1 MYQLYQPMSKIRIFL
16 VDDHQLVRDGIKALL
31 MSAENLTILGE
42 AASGKECYEK
52 IALEP
57 PDILILDI
65 SLPDTTGIEI
75 TKRVS
80 EEYPQTQVLILSMYT
95 NEDYIFN
102 SVKAGARGYLPK
114 NTSRE
119 ELLTAIQTIY
129 HGEEFFSDSISRIML
144 KSYVRKAKE
153 DDITPQRGPIPLTT
167 REIEILKLFA
177 EGFINKEISDQLDIS
192 IRTVE
197 THKNHIMKK
206 LELKSTVELI
216 KYAIRNKIVEI

>member
-1 MYQLYQPMSKIRIFL
+1 MSKIRIFL

-42 AASGKECYEK
+42 AASGRECFEK
-52 IALEP
+52 IAIEP

-65 SLPDTTGIEI
+65 SLPDTSGIEI
-75 TKRVS
+75 TRRVTV
-80 EEYPQTQVLILSMYT
+80 EYPSTRVLILSMYT
-95 NEDYIFN
+95 NEDFIFN

-129 HGEEFFSDSISRIML
+129 QGEEFFADSISRIML
-144 KSYVRKAKE
+144 RSYVRKAKE
-153 DDITPQRGPIPLTT
+153 DDSMPQRGPVPLTT

-177 EGFINKEISDQLDIS
+177 EGFINKEISDKLDIS

>member
-1 MYQLYQPMSKIRIFL
+1 MSAIRIFL

-31 MSAENLTILGE
+31 MSSEDLEILGE
-42 AASGKECYEK
+42 ASTGKECFEK
-52 IALEP
+52 IGLQE

-65 SLPDTTGIEI
+65 SLPDTSGIEI
-75 TKRVS
+75 TKKVS
-80 EEYPQTQVLILSMYT
+80 DLYPAIKVLILSMYT
-95 NEDYIFN
+95 NEDFIFN
-102 SVKAGARGYLPK
+102 AVKAGARGYLPK

-119 ELLTAIQTIY
+119 ELLDAIHTIY
-129 HGEEFFSDSISRIML
+129 AGDEFFADSITRIML

-153 DDITPQRGPIPLTT
+153 DDMGAQATSVILTQ

>member
-1 MYQLYQPMSKIRIFL
+1 MLKIRIFL

-42 AASGKECYEK
+42 ASSGKECFEK

-65 SLPDTTGIEI
+65 SLPDTSGIEI
-75 TKRVS
+75 TKRITS
-80 EEYPQTQVLILSMYT
+80 EYPEIRVLILSMYT
-95 NEDYIFN
+95 NEDFIFN
-102 SVKAGARGYLPK
+102 AVKAGARGYLPK

-129 HGEEFFSDSISRIML
+129 YGEEFFSDTISRIML
-144 KSYVRKAKE
+144 KSYLRKAKE
-153 DDITPQRGPIPLTT
+153 DDNMPQRGAVPLTT

-177 EGFINKEISDQLDIS
+177 EGFINKEISDKLDIS

>member
-1 MYQLYQPMSKIRIFL
+1 MSKIRIFL

-31 MSAENLTILGE
+31 MSADDLVILGE
-42 AASGKECYEK
+42 ASSGKECFEK
-52 IALEP
+52 IAIEA

-65 SLPDTTGIEI
+65 SLPDTNGIEI
-75 TKRVS
+75 TKRITT
-80 EEYPQTQVLILSMYT
+80 EYPDTRVLILSMYT
-95 NEDYIFN
+95 NEDFIFN

-119 ELLTAIQTIY
+119 ELLSAIHAIY
-129 HGEEFFSDSISRIML
+129 DGEEFFADSISRIML

-153 DDITPQRGPIPLTT
+153 DDLIPQRGPIPLTT

>member
-1 MYQLYQPMSKIRIFL
+1 

-31 MSAENLTILGE
+31 IGAENIEIIGE
-42 AASGKECYEK
+42 ASTGKEFFEK
-52 IALEP
+52 LSAKQ

-65 SLPDTTGIEI
+65 SLPDASGIDITRRISSEHPEI
-75 TKRVS
+75 K
-80 EEYPQTQVLILSMYT
+80 VLILSMYT
-95 NEDYIFN
+95 NEDFVIN

-119 ELLTAIQTIY
+119 ELLEAIHTVY
-129 HGEEFFSDSISRIML
+129 GGEEFFAASISKIIL
-144 KSYVRKAKE
+144 KSYLRNARE
-153 DDITPQRGPIPLTT
+153 DEPFLQQRTTSLTS
-167 REIEILKLFA
+167 REIEILRLFA
-177 EGFINKEISDQLDIS
+177 EGHINKEISDKLDIS

-216 KYAIRNKIVEI
+216 KFAIKNKLIEL

>member
-1 MYQLYQPMSKIRIFL
+1 MSKIRIFL

-31 MSAENLTILGE
+31 LSADDLEILGE
-42 AASGKECYEK
+42 ASSGQECYEK
-52 IALEP
+52 IALGP

-65 SLPDTTGIEI
+65 SLPDTNGIEI
-75 TKRVS
+75 TKRITA
-80 EEYPQTQVLILSMYT
+80 EYPGTRVLILSMYT
-95 NEDYIFN
+95 SEDFIFN

-119 ELLTAIQTIY
+119 ELLNAIHAI
-129 HGEEFFSDSISRIML
+129 HDGDEFFSDAISRIML

-153 DDITPQRGPIPLTT
+153 DDLSSAAGPIPLTT

>member
-1 MYQLYQPMSKIRIFL
+1 MSKIRIFL

>member
-1 MYQLYQPMSKIRIFL
+1 MPKIRIFL

-31 MSAENLTILGE
+31 ITADDLTILGE
-42 AASGKECYEK
+42 ASSGKECFEK

-65 SLPDTTGIEI
+65 SLPDTNGIEI
-75 TKRVS
+75 TKRIS
-80 EEYPQTQVLILSMYT
+80 AEYPETQVLILSMYT
-95 NEDYIFN
+95 NEDFIFN

-119 ELLTAIQTIY
+119 ELLNAIHAIY
-129 HGEEFFSDSISRIML
+129 EGEEFFADSISRIML
-144 KSYVRKAKE
+144 KSYVRKARE
-153 DDITPQRGPIPLTT
+153 FDLTPQQGTILLSA

-177 EGFINKEISDQLDIS
+177 EGFINKEIGDKLDIS

-206 LELKSTVELI
+206 LQLKSTVELI
-216 KYAIRNKIVEI
+216 KYAIRNNLVKI

>member
-1 MYQLYQPMSKIRIFL
+1 M
-16 VDDHQLVRDGIKALL
+16 DDHQLVRDGIKALL
-31 MSAENLTILGE
+31 MRAENLTILGE
-42 AASGKECYEK
+42 ASSGKECFEK

-65 SLPDTTGIEI
+65 SLPDTSGIEI
-75 TKRVS
+75 TKRITA
-80 EEYPQTQVLILSMYT
+80 EYPEIRVLILSMYT
-95 NEDYIFN
+95 NEDFIFN
-102 SVKAGARGYLPK
+102 AVKAGARGYLPK

-129 HGEEFFSDSISRIML
+129 YGEEFFSDTISRIML
-144 KSYVRKAKE
+144 KSYLRKAKE
-153 DDITPQRGPIPLTT
+153 DDNMPQRGAVPLTT

-177 EGFINKEISDQLDIS
+177 EGFINKEISDKLDIS

>member
-1 MYQLYQPMSKIRIFL
+1 MTAIRIFL

-31 MSAENLTILGE
+31 MSSKDVLILGE
-42 AASGKECYEK
+42 ASTGKECFEK
-52 IALEP
+52 IALEQ

-75 TKRVS
+75 TRKVS
-80 EEYPQTQVLILSMYT
+80 ELYPGIRILILSMYT
-95 NEDYIFN
+95 NEDFIFN

-119 ELLTAIQTIY
+119 ELLDAIHTIY
-129 HGEEFFSDSISRIML
+129 GGDEFFADSISRIML

-153 DDITPQRGPIPLTT
+153 DDLSSQGGPVPLTT

-177 EGFINKEISDQLDIS
+177 EGFINKEISDRLDIS

-206 LELKSTVELI
+206 LEMKSTVELI

>member
-1 MYQLYQPMSKIRIFL
+1 

-31 MSAENLTILGE
+31 MSSAEIIILGE
-42 AASGKECYEK
+42 ASTGKECFEK
-52 IALEP
+52 IAEEQ

-65 SLPDTTGIEI
+65 SLPDTTGIDI
-75 TKRVS
+75 TRRVS
-80 EEYPQTQVLILSMYT
+80 ELYPEMKVLILSMYT
-95 NEDYIFN
+95 NEDFIFN
-102 SVKAGARGYLPK
+102 AIKAGAKGYLPK

-119 ELLTAIQTIY
+119 ELLEAIRTIY
-129 HGEEFFSDSISRIML
+129 EGDEFFSDSISRIML
-144 KSYVRKAKE
+144 KSYVRIAKDE
-153 DDITPQRGPIPLTT
+153 DQSPLGGPVPLTT

-206 LELKSTVELI
+206 LELKSTVDLI

>member
-1 MYQLYQPMSKIRIFL
+1 M
-16 VDDHQLVRDGIKALL
+16 DDHQLVRDGIKALL
-31 MSAENLTILGE
+31 ISAEDLTILGE
-42 AASGKECYEK
+42 ASSGRECFEK
-52 IALEP
+52 IAMEP

-65 SLPDTTGIEI
+65 SLPDTNGIEI
-75 TKRVS
+75 TKRIS
-80 EEYPQTQVLILSMYT
+80 TEYPDTRVLILSMYT
-95 NEDYIFN
+95 NEDFIFN

-119 ELLTAIQTIY
+119 ELLSAIHAIY
-129 HGEEFFSDSISRIML
+129 EGEEFFSDSISRIML

-153 DDITPQRGPIPLTT
+153 DDLVSQGGPIPLTT

>member
-1 MYQLYQPMSKIRIFL
+1 MSKIRIFL

-31 MSAENLTILGE
+31 MSADDLTILGE
-42 AASGKECYEK
+42 ASSGKECFEK

-65 SLPDTTGIEI
+65 SLPDTNGIEV
-75 TKRVS
+75 TKRIS
-80 EEYPQTQVLILSMYT
+80 AEYPDTRVLILSMYT
-95 NEDYIFN
+95 SEDFIFN

-119 ELLTAIQTIY
+119 ELLSAIHAI
-129 HGEEFFSDSISRIML
+129 HDGEEFFADSISRIML
-144 KSYVRKAKE
+144 KGYVRKAKE
-153 DDITPQRGPIPLTT
+153 DDTIQQRGAIPLTT

-177 EGFINKEISDQLDIS
+177 EGFINKEMSDKLDIS

>member
-1 MYQLYQPMSKIRIFL
+1 M
-16 VDDHQLVRDGIKALL
+16 DDHQLVRDGIKSLL
-31 MSAENLTILGE
+31 MSSENIIILGE
-42 AASGKECYEK
+42 ASTGKECFEK
-52 IALEP
+52 IAIEP

-65 SLPDTTGIEI
+65 SLPDTSGIEI
-75 TKRVS
+75 TKRITAD
-80 EEYPQTQVLILSMYT
+80 YPKIRVLILSMYT
-95 NEDYIFN
+95 NEDFIFN
-102 SVKAGARGYLPK
+102 SVKAGAKGYLPK

-119 ELLTAIQTIY
+119 ELLSAIVAIY
-129 HGEEFFSDSISRIML
+129 EGEEFFADSISRIML
-144 KSYVRKAKE
+144 KSYVRKAKKE
-153 DDITPQRGPIPLTT
+153 DIASQGDPIPLTP

-177 EGFINKEISDQLDIS
+177 EGSINKEISDKLDIS

>member
-1 MYQLYQPMSKIRIFL
+1 

-31 MSAENLTILGE
+31 MSSNDISILGE
-42 AASGKECYEK
+42 ASTGKECFEK
-52 IALEP
+52 IAIEP

-65 SLPDTTGIEI
+65 SLPDTSGIEI
-75 TKRVS
+75 TKQITA
-80 EEYPQTQVLILSMYT
+80 EYPKTRVLILSMHT
-95 NEDYIFN
+95 NEDFIFN
-102 SVKAGARGYLPK
+102 SVKAGAKGYLPK

-119 ELLTAIQTIY
+119 ELLSAIHSIY
-129 HGEEFFSDSISRIML
+129 EGDEFFADSISRIML

-153 DDITPQRGPIPLTT
+153 DDMAILGSNIPLTT

>member
-1 MYQLYQPMSKIRIFL
+1 

-31 MSAENLTILGE
+31 IGAENLDIIGE
-42 AASGKECYEK
+42 ASTGKECFEK
-52 IALEP
+52 IAQNQ
-57 PDILILDI
+57 PDILIMDI

-75 TKRVS
+75 TKRVTV
-80 EEYPQTQVLILSMYT
+80 EYPEMHVLILSMYT
-95 NEDYIFN
+95 NEDFIFN

-119 ELLTAIQTIY
+119 ELLNAIHAIFE
-129 HGEEFFSDSISRIML
+129 GEEFFSDSISKIML
-144 KSYVRKAKE
+144 RSYVRKAKE
-153 DDITPQRGPIPLTT
+153 DDSPPNRPVVPLTS

-177 EGFINKEISDQLDIS
+177 EGFINKEISDRLDIS

-216 KYAIRNKIVEI
+216 KFAIKNKFVEI

>member
-1 MYQLYQPMSKIRIFL
+1 MTKIRIFL

-31 MSAENLTILGE
+31 MSSENLTILGE
-42 AASGKECYEK
+42 AASGKECFEK

-65 SLPDTTGIEI
+65 SLPDTSGIEI

-80 EEYPQTQVLILSMYT
+80 VEYPETRVLILSMYT
-95 NEDYIFN
+95 NEDFIFN

-129 HGEEFFSDSISRIML
+129 QGEEFFADSISRIML
-144 KSYVRKAKE
+144 RSYVRKAKE
-153 DDITPQRGPIPLTT
+153 DDTMPQRGPVPLTT

-177 EGFINKEISDQLDIS
+177 EGFINKEISDKLDIS

>member
-1 MYQLYQPMSKIRIFL
+1 MSKIRIFL

-31 MSAENLTILGE
+31 ISAEDLTILGE
-42 AASGKECYEK
+42 ASSGKECFEK
-52 IALEP
+52 IAIET

-65 SLPDTTGIEI
+65 SLPDTNGIEI
-75 TKRVS
+75 TKRITA
-80 EEYPQTQVLILSMYT
+80 EYPGTKVLILSMYT
-95 NEDYIFN
+95 NEDFIFN

-119 ELLTAIQTIY
+119 ELLSAIHAIY
-129 HGEEFFSDSISRIML
+129 DGEEFFSDSISRIML

-153 DDITPQRGPIPLTT
+153 DDLTPQRGPVPLTT
-167 REIEILKLFA
+167 REIEILKLFV
-177 EGFINKEISDQLDIS
+177 EGFINKEISDQLEIS

-206 LELKSTVELI
+206 LQLKSTVELI
-216 KYAIRNKIVEI
+216 KYAIRNNLVKI

>member
-1 MYQLYQPMSKIRIFL
+1 MSAIRIFL

-31 MSAENLTILGE
+31 TGAENIEIIGE
-42 AASGKECYEK
+42 ASTGKECFEK
-52 IALEP
+52 IEQNP

-80 EEYPQTQVLILSMYT
+80 VEFPSIRILILSMYT
-95 NEDYIFN
+95 NEDFIFN

-119 ELLTAIQTIY
+119 ELLNAIQSI
-129 HGEEFFSDSISRIML
+129 HQGEEFFSDSISRIML
-144 KSYVRKAKE
+144 KSYVRKAKDE
-153 DDITPQRGPIPLTT
+153 DSDSNRQPILLTS

-216 KYAIRNKIVEI
+216 KFAIKNRIIEI

>member
-1 MYQLYQPMSKIRIFL
+1 MSAIRIFL

-31 MSAENLTILGE
+31 IGADNLEIIGE
-42 AASGKECYEK
+42 ASTGKECFEK
-52 IALEP
+52 IAQNQ
-57 PDILILDI
+57 PDVLILDI

-75 TKRVS
+75 TKRITV
-80 EEYPQTQVLILSMYT
+80 EYPGMRVLILSMYT
-95 NEDYIFN
+95 NEDFIFN

-119 ELLTAIQTIY
+119 ELLSAITAIY
-129 HGEEFFSDSISRIML
+129 EGEEFFADSISRIML
-144 KSYVRKAKE
+144 RSYVRKAKE
-153 DDITPQRGPIPLTT
+153 EESAPTRQAVPLTS

-216 KYAIRNKIVEI
+216 KFAIKNKFIEI

>member
-1 MYQLYQPMSKIRIFL
+1 MSKIRIFL

-31 MSAENLTILGE
+31 MSAENLAILGE
-42 AASGKECYEK
+42 ASSGKECFEK
-52 IALEP
+52 IALEQ

-65 SLPDTTGIEI
+65 SLPDTSGIEI
-75 TKRVS
+75 TKRIS
-80 EEYPQTQVLILSMYT
+80 MEYPGIRVLILSMYT
-95 NEDYIFN
+95 NEDFIFN

-129 HGEEFFSDSISRIML
+129 QGEEFFADTISRIML

-153 DDITPQRGPIPLTT
+153 DDTIPQRGSVPLTT

-177 EGFINKEISDQLDIS
+177 EGFINKEISDKLDIS

>member
-1 MYQLYQPMSKIRIFL
+1 MSAIRIFL

-31 MSAENLTILGE
+31 IGAENLDIIGE
-42 AASGKECYEK
+42 ASTGKECFEK
-52 IALEP
+52 IAQNQ
-57 PDILILDI
+57 PDILIMDI

-75 TKRVS
+75 TKRVTV
-80 EEYPQTQVLILSMYT
+80 EYPEMHVLILSMYT
-95 NEDYIFN
+95 NEDFIFN

-119 ELLTAIQTIY
+119 ELLNAIHAIFE
-129 HGEEFFSDSISRIML
+129 GEEFFSDSISKIML
-144 KSYVRKAKE
+144 RSYVRKAKE
-153 DDITPQRGPIPLTT
+153 DDSPPNRPVVPLTS

-177 EGFINKEISDQLDIS
+177 EGFINKEISDRLDIS

-216 KYAIRNKIVEI
+216 KFAIKNKFVEI

>member
-1 MYQLYQPMSKIRIFL
+1 M
-16 VDDHQLVRDGIKALL
+16 DDHQLVRDGIKALL
-31 MSAENLTILGE
+31 ISAEDLTILGE
-42 AASGKECYEK
+42 ASSGRECFEK
-52 IALEP
+52 IAIEA

-65 SLPDTTGIEI
+65 SLPDTNGIEI
-75 TKRVS
+75 TKRITA
-80 EEYPQTQVLILSMYT
+80 EYPDTRVLILSMYT
-95 NEDYIFN
+95 NEDFIFN
-102 SVKAGARGYLPK
+102 SVKAGAKGYLPK

-119 ELLTAIQTIY
+119 ELLSAIQTI
-129 HGEEFFSDSISRIML
+129 HDGEEFFADSISRIML

-153 DDITPQRGPIPLTT
+153 EDLSAQGGPVPLTT

>member
-1 MYQLYQPMSKIRIFL
+1 M
-16 VDDHQLVRDGIKALL
+16 DDHQLVRDGIKALL
-31 MSAENLTILGE
+31 ISAEDIHILGE
-42 AASGKECYEK
+42 ASTGRECFEK
-52 IALEP
+52 IAAEQ

-75 TKRVS
+75 TKRIAS
-80 EEYPQTQVLILSMYT
+80 EYPETRVLILSMYT
-95 NEDYIFN
+95 DEDYIFN

-119 ELLTAIQTIY
+119 ELLSAIHAIY
-129 HGEEFFSDSISRIML
+129 NGEEFFDDSISRIML

-153 DDITPQRGPIPLTT
+153 DDTTPQRGPVPLTT

-177 EGFINKEISDQLDIS
+177 EGFINKEISDKLDIS

-206 LELKSTVELI
+206 LEMKSTVELI
-216 KYAIRNKIVEI
+216 KYAIRNKIVKVVLPGEYP

>member
-1 MYQLYQPMSKIRIFL
+1 MSKIRIFL

-31 MSAENLTILGE
+31 ISAEDLMVLGE
-42 AASGKECYEK
+42 ASSGKECFEK

-65 SLPDTTGIEI
+65 SLPDTNGIEI
-75 TKRVS
+75 TKRIS
-80 EEYPQTQVLILSMYT
+80 AEYPGTRVLILSMYT
-95 NEDYIFN
+95 SEDFILN

-119 ELLTAIQTIY
+119 ELLDAIHAIY
-129 HGEEFFSDSISRIML
+129 EGEEFFSDSISRIML
-144 KSYVRKAKE
+144 KSYVRRAKE
-153 DDITPQRGPIPLTT
+153 DELMSQGGPIPLTT

>member
-1 MYQLYQPMSKIRIFL
+1 M
-16 VDDHQLVRDGIKALL
+16 DDHQLVRDGIKALL
-31 MSAENLTILGE
+31 ISAEDLTILGE
-42 AASGKECYEK
+42 ASSGRECFEK
-52 IALEP
+52 IAMEP

-65 SLPDTTGIEI
+65 SLPDTNGIEI
-75 TKRVS
+75 TKRIS
-80 EEYPQTQVLILSMYT
+80 AEYPDTRVLILSMYT
-95 NEDYIFN
+95 NEDFIFN

-119 ELLTAIQTIY
+119 ELLSAIHAIY
-129 HGEEFFSDSISRIML
+129 EGEEFFSDSISRIML

-153 DDITPQRGPIPLTT
+153 DDLVSQGGPIPLTT